1 MDMVHSGAFV
11 CTVFKCKDRFL
22 CVSNHRKLLNVL
34 GKSIHHH
41 NVYFTIFDKMGYTSG
56 GSTGGAKGAI
66 APPPDG
72 RQPPKKLS
80 IISLM

>member
-11 CTVFKCKDRFL
+11 CSVFKCKDRFL

-41 NVYFTIFDKMGYTSG
+41 NVYFTIFDQMGYTVLNFRLILLIFYG
-56 GSTGGAKGAI
+56 VV
-66 APPPDG
+66 D
-72 RQPPKKLS
+72 RVD
-80 IISLM
+80 